1 MTVRRLIVAAV
12 ACCFCLAGTWALLDD
27 DYPKVRRHDGAL
39 LPLIGIGVG
48 NLPAERMNE
57 VVTHSLTSEMGYRL
71 IDTGASNEAALAEAI
86 DSGLK
91 SVTEDET
98 VSIHVVTKVW
108 YTHLGYERTK
118 LAVRESLA
126 NLKAYQ
132 SGQYIRVHILLHWS
146 RCNDEISWMD
156 CKGEEERLPQHVKD
170 AGPPPHLDPENAW
183 KGSWKALEE
192 LYADD
197 ELRQIESIG
206 VSNFDHKDFKA
217 LIDV

>member
-12 ACCFCLAGTWALLDD
+12 ACCFCLAGSLTWALLDD

-48 NLPAERMNE
+48 KLPAERMNE
-57 VVTHSLTSEMGYRL
+57 VVTHALASDMGYRL

-118 LAVRESLA
+118 IAVRESLA
-126 NLKAYQ
+126 NLKAFQ
-132 SGQYIRVHILLHWS
+132 SGQYIRVHILLHWP

-156 CKGEEERLPQHVKD
+156 CVGEEERLP
-170 AGPPPHLDPENAW
+170 
-183 KGSWKALEE
+183 
-192 LYADD
+192 
-197 ELRQIESIG
+197 
-206 VSNFDHKDFKA
+206 
-217 LIDV
+217 